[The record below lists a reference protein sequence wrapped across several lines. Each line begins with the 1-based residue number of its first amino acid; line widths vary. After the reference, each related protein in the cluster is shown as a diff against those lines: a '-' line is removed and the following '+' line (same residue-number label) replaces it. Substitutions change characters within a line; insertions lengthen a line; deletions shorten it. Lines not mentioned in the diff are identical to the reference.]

1 MQEMDRELLRAN
13 LEALLFVSED
23 PQSVTRLNDAIPEAE
38 REEIREVL
46 EEMGREYQEGAHGIH
61 LVEIAGGYQICTK
74 PVFATSINKLFERR
88 RKRSL
93 SKPALE
99 TLAIIAYKQPITRAE
114 VEVLRGVNIDG
125 ALHTLLE
132 RRLVKI
138 AGRKDVPGKPFL
150 YRTTK
155 SFLQYFGLKSLKELP
170 KVEDVSQGLQPP
182 EELLSRE
189 EEPELWD
196 NVEEGSENEQKV
208 AQEQQQN
215 DSSVSEE
222 DPGENK
228 AE

>member
-1 MQEMDRELLRAN
+1 MDRELLRAN

-138 AGRKDVPGKPFL
+138 AGRKV
-150 YRTTK
+150 
-155 SFLQYFGLKSLKELP
+155 GLKSLKELP